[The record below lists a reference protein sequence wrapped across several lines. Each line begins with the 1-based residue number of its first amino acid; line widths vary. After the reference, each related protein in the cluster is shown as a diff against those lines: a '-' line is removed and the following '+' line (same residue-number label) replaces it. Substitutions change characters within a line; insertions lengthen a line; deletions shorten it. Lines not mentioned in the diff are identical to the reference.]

1 MKASYLKKL
10 ISSIIATVML
20 LYFMVNTSSPKM
32 VFVLF
37 LIAGVA
43 MVGKSIAQLLKKD
56 SLIVFFSRMFV
67 LSFVLFFFGFF
78 VAACYI
84 SARDKNYGMLIILL
98 PIWLVGM
105 NMIRKRIGRK
115 EEKNAA
121 GGFSFGIVV
130 SAGLVIMTI
139 AAGILMIVL
148 GIQRLDYV
156 LIFAGVFFAFGAF
169 TFVLAALAVKGALDK
184 FKIDVF
190 GLYIGV
196 LFIGMGIGFL
206 ALKYSE
212 THSVTE
218 TFRAFGLWIIIPIVM
233 AVAGMIQIVKCL
245 RKNQEK

>member
-20 LYFMVNTSSPKM
+20 LYFMVNTPSPKI
-32 VFVLF
+32 VFVPF

-43 MVGKSIAQLLKKD
+43 MAGKSIAQLLNKD
-56 SLIVFFSRMFV
+56 NLTVFFSRMFV
-67 LSFVLFFFGFF
+67 LGFALFFFGFF

-84 SARDKNYGMLIILL
+84 SIRDKNYSMLIILL
-98 PIWLVGM
+98 PIWLIGM

-115 EEKNAA
+115 GEKNTA
-121 GGFSFGIVV
+121 GGFPFGIVV
-130 SAGLVIMTI
+130 SAGLVILTI

-148 GIQRLDYV
+148 GMKRLDYV
-156 LIFAGVFFAFGAF
+156 LIFAGAFFAFGAF
-169 TFVLAALAVKGALDK
+169 TFVLAALAIKGALDK

-196 LFIGMGIGFL
+196 LFIGIGIGFM
-206 ALKYSE
+206 ALKYLES
-212 THSVTE
+212 HSVPE
-218 TFRAFGLWIIIPIVM
+218 TLKSFGFWVIIPIVM
-233 AVAGMIQIVKCL
+233 TVAGVIQIVKCL

>member
-20 LYFMVNTSSPKM
+20 LYFMVNTPSPKI
-32 VFVLF
+32 VFIPF

-43 MVGKSIAQLLKKD
+43 MAGKSIAQLLNKD
-56 SLIVFFSRMFV
+56 SLTVFFSRMFV
-67 LSFVLFFFGFF
+67 LGFALFFFGFF

-84 SARDKNYGMLIILL
+84 SIRDKNYSMLFLL
-98 PIWLVGM
+98 IPIWLVGM

-115 EEKNAA
+115 REKNTAE
-121 GGFSFGIVV
+121 GFPLGIVV
-130 SAGLVIMTI
+130 SAGLVILTI
-139 AAGILMIVL
+139 AAGILMIVF
-148 GIQRLDYV
+148 GMKRSDIV
-156 LIFAGVFFAFGAF
+156 LIFAGAFFAFGAF
-169 TFVLAALAVKGALDK
+169 TFVLAALAIKGALDK

-190 GLYIGV
+190 GLYMGV

-212 THSVTE
+212 SHSVPE
-218 TFRAFGLWIIIPIVM
+218 TLKSFGFWVIIPIVM
-233 AVAGMIQIVKCL
+233 TVAGVIQIVKCL

>member
-20 LYFMVNTSSPKM
+20 LYFMVNTPSPKI
-32 VFVLF
+32 VFVPF

-43 MVGKSIAQLLKKD
+43 MVGKSIAQLLNKD
-56 SLIVFFSRMFV
+56 SLTVFFSRMFV
-67 LSFVLFFFGFF
+67 LGFALFVFGFF

-84 SARDKNYGMLIILL
+84 SVRDKNYSMLIILL

-115 EEKNAA
+115 GEKNTA
-121 GGFSFGIVV
+121 GGFPFGIVV
-130 SAGLVIMTI
+130 SAGLVILTI

-148 GIQRLDYV
+148 GIQRSDSV
-156 LIFAGVFFAFGAF
+156 LIFAGAFFAFGAF
-169 TFVLAALAVKGALDK
+169 TFVLAALAIKGALDK

-196 LFIGMGIGFL
+196 LFVGIGIGFM
-206 ALKYSE
+206 ALKYLES
-212 THSVTE
+212 HSVPE
-218 TFRAFGLWIIIPIVM
+218 TLKSFGFWIIIPIMM
-233 AVAGMIQIVKCL
+233 AVAGVIQIVKCL
-245 RKNQEK
+245 KKSQEK